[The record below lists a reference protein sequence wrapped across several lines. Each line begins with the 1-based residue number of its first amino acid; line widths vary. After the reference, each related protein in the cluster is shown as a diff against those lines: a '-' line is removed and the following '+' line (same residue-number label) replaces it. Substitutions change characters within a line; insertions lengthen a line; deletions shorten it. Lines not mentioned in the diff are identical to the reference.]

1 MKCPFCDSENVKTVS
16 ASFPREFE
24 CRSCN
29 RTFIE
34 EDFSEYE

>member
-1 MKCPFCDSENVKTVS
+1 MLCPYCDSENVKTVS
-16 ASFPREFE
+16 TSFPKEFE
-24 CRSCN
+24 CMKCH